1 MVKLYLFSLYCP
13 CNFYICLVSILL
25 GFLTRNLVRK
35 YEQELSSLL
44 IEWFT
49 NDYEAFMNTIKYL
62 TPNDIDNIVGV
73 GKRYIH
79 ENIVQFITSLRD
91 RNMLPAIVFSYNRSL
106 VSEMTKLMTDHFM
119 KQRVCI

>member
-1 MVKLYLFSLYCP
+1 MVKLKYLFPLQCS
-13 CNFYICLVSILL
+13 CNLYICLVSIPL

-49 NDYEAFMNTIKYL
+49 NDYETFMNTIRYL
-62 TPNDIDNIVGV
+62 TPKDIDYIVGV

-79 ENIVQFITSLRD
+79 ENIVQFIISLRD
-91 RNMLPAIVFSYNRSL
+91 RNMLPAIVFSYNRAL

-119 KQRVCI
+119 KQRV

>member
-1 MVKLYLFSLYCP
+1 M
-13 CNFYICLVSILL
+13 VSIPL

-49 NDYEAFMNTIKYL
+49 NDYETFMNTIRYL
-62 TPNDIDNIVGV
+62 TPKDIDYIVGV

-79 ENIVQFITSLRD
+79 ENIVQFIISLRD
-91 RNMLPAIVFSYNRSL
+91 RNMLPAIVFSYNRAL
-106 VSEMTKLMTDHFM
+106 VSEMTKLMTD
-119 KQRVCI
+119 RSG